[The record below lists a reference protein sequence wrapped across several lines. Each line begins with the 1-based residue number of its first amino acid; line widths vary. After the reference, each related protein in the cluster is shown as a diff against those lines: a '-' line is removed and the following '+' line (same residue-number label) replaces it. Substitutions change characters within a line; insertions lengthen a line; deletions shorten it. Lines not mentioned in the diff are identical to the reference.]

1 MTDTERQP
9 DEVRD
14 TLSVGLAATRTVGG
28 ALSRKADRTD
38 VWKIVTIGC
47 LVAAAIAIAVS
58 VPAAISASSTR
69 AVALAAQEAGNES
82 RQRAEQAYAAAQ
94 LANEELK
101 RRGQEPVALPSP
113 SEGNAPETLVAAATA
128 RVLASLP
135 QGSPYDAQ
143 ALGRAVASYFL
154 ANPVTVPPELV
165 SSRVADYLQRNPP
178 PAGEDGSDGEDGVDG
193 ADGKD
198 GTNGVDGKNGE
209 PGVKGDKGDAGPPP
223 TGAEIMAAFN
233 QAAQDNPSLLCAGKG
248 SFTLVRGVLTR
259 PNPENPAEQIPQDIW
274 TCVPTQP
281 SG

>member
-69 AVALAAQEAGNES
+69 AVAVAAQQAGNES

-113 SEGNAPETLVAAATA
+113 SEDNAPETLVAAATA
-128 RVLASLP
+128 RVLASL
-135 QGSPYDAQ
+135 SEDSTRDAQ

-165 SSRVADYLQRNPP
+165 SARVADYLQRNPP
-178 PAGEDGSDGEDGVDG
+178 PAGEDGVDGTDG

-198 GTNGVDGKNGE
+198 GVDGKNGE
-209 PGVKGDKGDAGPPP
+209 PGAKGDKGDPGPPP
-223 TGAEIMAAFN
+223 TGAEIMAAFS
-233 QAAQDNPSLLCAGKG
+233 QAAQENPSLLCAGKG
-248 SFTLVRGVLTR
+248 SFNLVRGVLTR
-259 PNPENPAEQIPQDIW
+259 PNPDNPAEQIPQDIW
-274 TCVPTQP
+274 TCVPTP

>member
-1 MTDTERQP
+1 MTDIERHP

-38 VWKIVTIGC
+38 VWKMVTVGGFF
-47 LVAAAIAIAVS
+47 AAAVAIAVS
-58 VPAAISASSTR
+58 VPAAISAANTR
-69 AVALAAQEAGNES
+69 AVASAAQQTGNES

-101 RRGQEPVALPSP
+101 RRGQEPVALPAP
-113 SEGNAPETLVAAATA
+113 SEDNAPETLVAAATA

-135 QGSPYDAQ
+135 ENSTADAQ

-178 PAGEDGSDGEDGVDG
+178 PAGEDGTDGEDGQDG
-193 ADGKD
+193 A
-198 GTNGVDGKNGE
+198 NGVDGKNGE
-209 PGVKGDKGDAGPPP
+209 PGAKGDKGDPGPPP
-223 TGAEIMAAFN
+223 TGAEIMAAFS
-233 QAAQDNPSLLCAGKG
+233 QAAQENPSLLCAGKG

-259 PNPENPAEQIPQDIW
+259 PNPDNPAEQIPQDIW
-274 TCVPTQP
+274 TCVPTP